1 MNSGG
6 NLRGWIHLKS
16 NIFINID
23 GCIPNAFEILAE
35 WTKILNMNQK
45 FSKIFRGGKFLKY
58 HFELIHLSY
67 SETETGANVAHGIGI
82 HYLII
87 SLLVIHPTWPAIWGE
102 SIWYRTHFHIWF
114 IFFGWNWVNN
124 RWSFA
129 NHSLKMVFKM
139 TIWNSNF
146 KSFKPWLSDLKLKA
160 WSIILKTDLSVDT
173 IVCIYRILDFF
184 TTSENKIIVMIFI
197 DGCIIAQKVL
207 VDIQAHNI
215 CLAKNIKIT
224 IFNIVTS
231 TQSSYWL

>member
-1 MNSGG
+1 MNSDG

-35 WTKILNMNQK
+35 WTKILNMDQK
-45 FSKIFRGGKFLKY
+45 ISKNFRGGKFLKY

-87 SLLVIHPTWPAIWGE
+87 SLLVIHPTWPAIWWE
-102 SIWYRTHFHIWF
+102 SIWYRTHFYIWF

-139 TIWNSNF
+139 TIWNVQALTQW
-146 KSFKPWLSDLKLKA
+146 PQG
-160 WSIILKTDLSVDT
+160 IILKTDLCVDT
-173 IVCIYRILDFF
+173 IVCIYRILDIF
-184 TTSENKIIVMIFI
+184 TAGKNKIIIMIFI
-197 DGCIIAQKVL
+197 DRCIIAQKVF

-215 CLAKNIKIT
+215 CLAENIKIT
-224 IFNIVTS
+224 IFNIITS
-231 TQSSYWL
+231 AQSSYWL